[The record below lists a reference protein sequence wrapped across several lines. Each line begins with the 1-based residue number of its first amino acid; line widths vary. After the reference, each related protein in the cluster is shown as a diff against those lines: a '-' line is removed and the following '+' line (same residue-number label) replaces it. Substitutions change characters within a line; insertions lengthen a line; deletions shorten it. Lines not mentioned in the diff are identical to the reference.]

1 MERGSNPVL
10 LSLGGNLGD
19 VASTF
24 DRAAAELE
32 RNGFHIWKR
41 SGVYRSAAMGCEEGA
56 PDFLN
61 CSILGEWNDTLFSL
75 LERIHR
81 IEEMFGRPADHPHWV
96 SRPLDIDILV
106 MGELKMNTARLTI
119 PHPEIEKRDF
129 VVLPSAEIAPELVIP
144 GLGKTFAR
152 LAGEMNASLPC
163 D

>member
-1 MERGSNPVL
+1 
-10 LSLGGNLGD
+10 
-19 VASTF
+19 
-24 DRAAAELE
+24 
-32 RNGFHIWKR
+32 
-41 SGVYRSAAMGCEEGA
+41 MGCEPGA
-56 PDFLN
+56 PEFRN
-61 CSILGEWNDTLFSL
+61 RSVLGIWDSSPEEL
-75 LERIHR
+75 LDLIQK
-81 IEEMFGRPADHPHWV
+81 IEVNAGRPADHPHWV

>member
-1 MERGSNPVL
+1 MTANPVL
-10 LSLGGNLGD
+10 LSFGGNLGN
-19 VASTF
+19 VEEAF
-24 DRAAAELE
+24 DSALSELE
-32 RNGFHIWKR
+32 KNGFHSAVCSRI
-41 SGVYRSAAMGCEEGA
+41 YRSPAMGCEPGA
-56 PDFLN
+56 PEFRN
-61 CSILGEWNDTLFSL
+61 RSVLGIWDSSPEEL
-75 LERIHR
+75 LDLIQK
-81 IEEMFGRPADHPHWV
+81 IEVNAGRPADHPHWV

-152 LAGEMNASLPC
+152 LAGEMNASLSC